1 MVIGRSMKEGE
12 RSIPAFE
19 DSFVEND
26 NTRYLTYLPFAGI
39 SNQFY
44 GMIRSMEVARALN
57 RTLILPPITTS
68 IHDKSGQ
75 NQPWS
80 KFLDLDRLMDLQQTK
95 VTELHQ
101 LRDQHRAEHEVLQC
115 QVTCGFGSRRDVD
128 HTAQKFLDQW
138 KFNLTTSL
146 FLDDNDE
153 DKKLETIVQGL
164 LEKPLRDRKF
174 ICISNGFRI
183 VVDGRKEWSHF
194 GQHLHFTK
202 ELESFVQHIL
212 DKILKNNEDDDG
224 DDDGDKNDD
233 ARTVVGSLKST
244 APRRH
249 RYIVVHARRGDFLT
263 YCVNRFTDEE
273 LEQCQPSTEALAAR
287 VSREQARLNPS
298 LDPFK
303 NLPVLV
309 TTNEMREN
317 ELQHFADL
325 GWLLL
330 DHDRLGTVEALG
342 VFGPMMADQVL
353 LAHAEVL
360 ISSRFSTFSRTGA
373 QRQRDWHGHAV
384 EYM

>member
-1 MVIGRSMKEGE
+1 MSTDTGQ
-12 RSIPAFE
+12 AFE

-26 NTRYLTYLPFAGI
+26 GTRYLTYLPFAGI

-57 RTLILPPITTS
+57 RTLIIPPVTTS

-80 KFLDLDRLMDLQQTK
+80 RFLDLDRLMDLQQIK
-95 VTELHQ
+95 VIELHQ
-101 LRDQHRAEHEVLQC
+101 LRNQHRAEHEQLQC
-115 QVTCGFGSRRDVD
+115 HITCGFGSRRGVD

-138 KFNLTTSL
+138 KFNLTTTL
-146 FLDDNDE
+146 FLDDNDD
-153 DKKLETIVQGL
+153 DKKLETIVSGL

-174 ICISNGFRI
+174 VCISNGFRI
-183 VVDGRKEWSHF
+183 TMDGRKEWSHF
-194 GQHLHFTK
+194 GQHLHFTE
-202 ELESFVQHIL
+202 ELEAFVKQILEKIL
-212 DKILKNNEDDDG
+212 DDDD
-224 DDDGDKNDD
+224 DNKDDG
-233 ARTVVGSLKST
+233 ARKVVDYSMKGRTL
-244 APRRH
+244 RHH
-249 RYIVVHARRGDFLT
+249 RYIVVHARRGDFLS
-263 YCVNRFTDEE
+263 YCSNRFTEKQ

-287 VSREQARLNPS
+287 VSREQARLNPT
-298 LDPFK
+298 LDASK

-309 TTNEMREN
+309 TTNELREE
-317 ELQHFADL
+317 ELQRFTDL
-325 GWLLL
+325 GWRLL
-330 DHDRLGTVEALG
+330 DHDKLRTVETFG

-360 ISSRFSTFSRTGA
+360 ISSRFSTFSRIGA